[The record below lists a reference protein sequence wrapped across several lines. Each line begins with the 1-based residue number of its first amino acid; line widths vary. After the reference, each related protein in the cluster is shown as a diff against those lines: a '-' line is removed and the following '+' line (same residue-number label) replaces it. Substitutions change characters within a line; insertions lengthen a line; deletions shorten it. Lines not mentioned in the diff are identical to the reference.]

1 MRACLLCTFA
11 PRSAHSLPKQTASRV
26 AVPLKPGATVTE
38 RVVRRRAGASAAAA
52 AAAIPPPVPPPR
64 PDDPRAALRAAVLL
78 SSETFDAVQYLVHV
92 HKDTDV
98 GSLRRGLE
106 RLKTDA
112 AVHVEDIQTLVKD
125 NFERF
130 ISCKTTIDDVLTTLR
145 RAEGVPPGAAGAAV
159 VTTGKSRKG
168 SAGGSGGGHL
178 PTPEQGQTQRMH
190 DSVKAVQNEANKVL
204 GPLLERQSQLDGVRS
219 VLSLLRRHKAL
230 FGLPA
235 RLRAAAERGDVH
247 GALRE
252 WKAARSLV
260 GPHEAPL
267 MHRLL
272 AVAEREV
279 NALERGL
286 RWILS
291 APGSTLGAAVMAAEL
306 VLEIVGVRLG
316 GTGGADASGATGA
329 AQASSSVAAKELVLA
344 FVSGRAT
351 KLGTAVT
358 SAVAALDPA
367 LEKRQQTAVR
377 RAAEATQQAGG
388 APGDEVSSHP
398 KLARTSSATL
408 DAALQALHGT
418 SAAAAAVAANAVAAA
433 SAEVAAEKRFACV
446 RACCAAALVCLPD
459 AWRFAASIA
468 GGDASSGQAS
478 GSGGGRNSM
487 DGNALLGGGGMNP
500 LHRRTASAGSVL
512 EAGGP
517 RAGVSPPPA
526 QLDPPV
532 EAVLKKATE
541 MLCAQLKA
549 DMGSLREGHLRSALS
564 DVARVTR
571 SMGDLGAP
579 ECVYSQLEA
588 LRKWGLGQLVSDLC
602 SRMQHEAAAAAGNP
616 DDAAAPGADVA
627 AAWALLSLSGDGQ
640 GGMMGDEDSDES
652 QPHHTAVRQLRVSV
666 RPLAFSAGLARAM
679 SALVSVATEGGAAG
693 VTAVCS
699 ASSEAFFACFHA
711 FADALA
717 TRAEEAGVVNRDGSP
732 PEDGDSGSATGKA
745 AGWQN
750 AAMTLLADSAFVR
763 LWVLPALTSR
773 FQMAWAVPV
782 PSTGAPPNVA
792 ALAAEA
798 EDVLGALE
806 EHVLSGYTQRHALA
820 MTPLCS
826 SYFDGDSA
834 AVTPGR
840 SLWPQWPPVTGVRDV
855 TLTFLDA
862 LVSAHAVAHARA
874 GPFTDGVLGALA
886 TAAVQQLV
894 ACGRA
899 SAALTTPCMS
909 GNGYSQLTLEIAFLK
924 HVLRGYAPEE
934 QAPAWEALSGAAMD
948 CAVATAKQQAASSGK
963 TAFSRTATRASLGAA
978 AQEIVG
984 KLLPHELERTAM
996 HTRCFPAAD
1005 EAGVGGHAAG
1015 GGDEA
1020 AAPLAVVA
1028 QPDASAADAPAKV
1041 KKKKK
1046 RKVLLEAE

>member
-1 MRACLLCTFA
+1 
-11 PRSAHSLPKQTASRV
+11 
-26 AVPLKPGATVTE
+26 VPLKPGATVTE

-52 AAAIPPPVPPPR
+52 AAALPPPVPPPR

-78 SSETFDAVQYLVHV
+78 SSEQFDAVKYLVHV

-106 RLKTDA
+106 RLRADA

-145 RAEGVPPGAAGAAV
+145 RAEGVPPGAAGVAQPTA
-159 VTTGKSRKG
+159 GKSRKA
-168 SAGGSGGGHL
+168 AGGSGGGHF
-178 PTPEQGQTQRMH
+178 PTPEQGQTQKMH
-190 DSVKAVQNEANKVL
+190 DSVKAVQKEANKVL

-219 VLSLLRRHKAL
+219 VLALLRRHKAL

-252 WKAARSLV
+252 WKAARALV

-316 GTGGADASGATGA
+316 GAGGADASGAASA
-329 AQASSSVAAKELVLA
+329 APTSSSVAAKELVLA
-344 FVSGRAT
+344 FVSGRAA

-358 SAVAALDPA
+358 SAVATMDAA
-367 LEKRQQTAVR
+367 LEKRQQMAVR

-388 APGDEVSSHP
+388 APSDGAASSDVSAST
-398 KLARTSSATL
+398 KLGRTSSATL
-408 DAALQALHGT
+408 DKALQALHGT
-418 SAAAAAVAANAVAAA
+418 SASAAAVAASAVAAA

-446 RACCAAALVCLPD
+446 RTCCAATLVCLPD
-459 AWRFAASIA
+459 AWRFAASIT
-468 GGDASSGQAS
+468 GGTSSSGQAA
-478 GSGGGRNSM
+478 GNSGGGRNSM
-487 DGNALLGGGGMNP
+487 DGNPLLGGGGMNP

-517 RAGVSPPPA
+517 RAGLSPPPA

-564 DVARVTR
+564 DVARVAR

-588 LRKWGLGQLVSDLC
+588 LRKWGLKQLVADLC
-602 SRMQHEAAAAAGNP
+602 SRMQHEAASAAGNP
-616 DDAAAPGADVA
+616 DDAAALGADVA
-627 AAWALLSLSGDGQ
+627 AAWALLSLSGDGH
-640 GGMMGDEDSDES
+640 GGMLGDDEGDES

-693 VTAVCS
+693 ITAVCG

-732 PEDGDSGSATGKA
+732 PEEGDSGSADGKA
-745 AGWQN
+745 SGWQN

-782 PSTGAPPNVA
+782 PTTGAPPNVA

-834 AVTPGR
+834 ATTPGR
-840 SLWPQWPPVTGVRDV
+840 SLWPQWAPVIGVRDI

-894 ACGRA
+894 ACGRT
-899 SAALTTPCMS
+899 STALTTPCMS
-909 GNGYSQLTLEIAFLK
+909 GNGYCQLALEIAFLK

-934 QAPAWEALSGAAMD
+934 QASAWEALSGAAMD
-948 CAVATAKQQAASSGK
+948 CAVAAAKQQAAAAGK

-978 AQEIVG
+978 AQEVVG

-996 HTRCFPAAD
+996 HTRCFPAGD
-1005 EAGVGGHAAG
+1005 EVDVRHAAAG
-1015 GGDEA
+1015 GEDA
-1020 AAPLAVVA
+1020 AAPQAVI
-1028 QPDASAADAPAKV
+1028 PEASAGDAPAKV

>member
-1 MRACLLCTFA
+1 
-11 PRSAHSLPKQTASRV
+11 
-26 AVPLKPGATVTE
+26 
-38 RVVRRRAGASAAAA
+38 
-52 AAAIPPPVPPPR
+52 
-64 PDDPRAALRAAVLL
+64 
-78 SSETFDAVQYLVHV
+78 
-92 HKDTDV
+92 
-98 GSLRRGLE
+98 
-106 RLKTDA
+106 
-112 AVHVEDIQTLVKD
+112 
-125 NFERF
+125 
-130 ISCKTTIDDVLTTLR
+130 
-145 RAEGVPPGAAGAAV
+145 
-159 VTTGKSRKG
+159 
-168 SAGGSGGGHL
+168 
-178 PTPEQGQTQRMH
+178 
-190 DSVKAVQNEANKVL
+190 
-204 GPLLERQSQLDGVRS
+204 
-219 VLSLLRRHKAL
+219 
-230 FGLPA
+230 
-235 RLRAAAERGDVH
+235 
-247 GALRE
+247 
-252 WKAARSLV
+252 
-260 GPHEAPL
+260 

-291 APGSTLGAAVMAAEL
+291 APESTLGAAVMAAEL
-306 VLEIVGVRLG
+306 NLEIVGVRLG
-316 GTGGADASGATGA
+316 GSAGADASGAGGA
-329 AQASSSVAAKELVLA
+329 ALASSSVAAKELVLA
-344 FVSGRAT
+344 FVSGRAA

-358 SAVAALDPA
+358 SAVATMDTA

-388 APGDEVSSHP
+388 APGDGGAGSEVSSRT
-398 KLARTSSATL
+398 KLGRTSSATL

-418 SAAAAAVAANAVAAA
+418 SAAAAAVAASAVAAA

-446 RACCAAALVCLPD
+446 RACCAATLVCLPD
-459 AWRFAASIA
+459 AWRFAASIT
-468 GGDASSGQAS
+468 GGTVSGGQATGS
-478 GSGGGRNSM
+478 SGGGRNSM
-487 DGNALLGGGGMNP
+487 DGNPLLGGGGMNP

-564 DVARVTR
+564 DVARVAR

-588 LRKWGLGQLVSDLC
+588 LRKWGLGQLVADLC

-616 DDAAAPGADVA
+616 DDAPAPGADVA
-627 AAWALLSLSGDGQ
+627 AAWALLSLSGDSHG
-640 GGMMGDEDSDES
+640 GGMLGDEDGDES

-693 VTAVCS
+693 VTTVCG

-732 PEDGDSGSATGKA
+732 PEEGDSDSASGKA

-820 MTPLCS
+820 MTLLCS

-840 SLWPQWPPVTGVRDV
+840 SLWPQWAPVTGVRDV

-894 ACGRA
+894 ACGRS

-909 GNGYSQLTLEIAFLK
+909 GNGYSQLALEIAFLR

-996 HTRCFPAAD
+996 HTRCFPAGD
-1005 EAGVGGHAAG
+1005 EGEGGHAAG
-1015 GGDEA
+1015 GGEEA
-1020 AAPLAVVA
+1020 AAPQAVVA
-1028 QPDASAADAPAKV
+1028 QPEASAGDAHAKV

>member
-1 MRACLLCTFA
+1 M
-11 PRSAHSLPKQTASRV
+11 
-26 AVPLKPGATVTE
+26 PLKPGATVTE

-52 AAAIPPPVPPPR
+52 AAAIPPPAPPPR

-78 SSETFDAVQYLVHV
+78 SSDQFDAVSYLVHV

-98 GSLRRGLE
+98 DSLRRGLE
-106 RLKTDA
+106 RLRADA

-145 RAEGVPPGAAGAAV
+145 RAEGIPPGAAGVAQPV
-159 VTTGKSRKG
+159 TGKSRKG
-168 SAGGSGGGHL
+168 GASGSGVHL
-178 PTPEQGQTQRMH
+178 PSPEQGQTQRMH
-190 DSVKAVQNEANKVL
+190 DSVRAVQNEANKVL

-252 WKAARSLV
+252 WKAARALV

-291 APGSTLGAAVMAAEL
+291 APGSSLSAAVMAAEL

-316 GTGGADASGATGA
+316 GSAGGGADATNGGSGPAPTGI
-329 AQASSSVAAKELVLA
+329 SVAAKELVLA
-344 FVSGRAT
+344 FVSGRAA

-358 SAVAALDPA
+358 AAVATMDAA
-367 LEKRQQTAVR
+367 LEKRQQMAVR
-377 RAAEATQQAGG
+377 RAAEATQQGVGG
-388 APGDEVSSHP
+388 ASDGGGGPP
-398 KLARTSSATL
+398 KLGRTSSATL

-418 SAAAAAVAANAVAAA
+418 SAAAAAVAASAVEAA
-433 SAEVAAEKRFACV
+433 SAEAAAEKRFACV
-446 RACCAAALVCLPD
+446 RACCAATLVCLPD
-459 AWRFAASIA
+459 AWRFAASITGGSASGGQAA
-468 GGDASSGQAS
+468 GG
-478 GSGGGRNSM
+478 RTSM
-487 DGNALLGGGGMNP
+487 DGGHGGGMNP

-512 EAGGP
+512 EANGP
-517 RAGVSPPPA
+517 RAGLSPPPA

-549 DMGSLREGHLRSALS
+549 DMGSLKEGHLRSALS
-564 DVARVTR
+564 DVARVSRT
-571 SMGDLGAP
+571 MGDLGAP

-588 LRKWGLGQLVSDLC
+588 LRKWALGHLVTDLC

-616 DDAAAPGADVA
+616 DDTAAPGADVA
-627 AAWALLSLSGDGQ
+627 AAWALLSLSGGDGH
-640 GGMMGDEDSDES
+640 GLAGDDDEA
-652 QPHHTAVRQLRVSV
+652 QPHHTAVRQLRVSA
-666 RPLAFSAGLARAM
+666 RPLAFSACLARAM

-693 VTAVCS
+693 VTSVC
-699 ASSEAFFACFHA
+699 ASSSDAFFACFHS

-732 PEDGDSGSATGKA
+732 PEGDDGDGGGGGSSEAPG
-745 AGWQN
+745 GWQN

-782 PSTGAPPNVA
+782 PTTGAPPNVA
-792 ALAAEA
+792 ALAADA

-826 SYFDGDSA
+826 SYFDGDGS
-834 AVTPGR
+834 AVTPRR
-840 SLWPQWPPVTGVRDV
+840 SLWAQWGSVTGVRDV

-894 ACGRA
+894 ACGRS
-899 SAALTTPCMS
+899 SAALTSPCMS
-909 GNGYSQLTLEIAFLK
+909 WQGYSQLALEVAFLR

-948 CAVATAKQQAASSGK
+948 CAVATAKQQAASAGK
-963 TAFSRTATRASLGAA
+963 SAFSRTATRASLSAA
-978 AQEIVG
+978 AQEVVA

-996 HTRCFPAAD
+996 HTRCFPAGDDGDSGAA
-1005 EAGVGGHAAG
+1005 AGG

-1020 AAPLAVVA
+1020 AAPQA
-1028 QPDASAADAPAKV
+1028 QAQASASAAMAQPEASEAPAKV
-1041 KKKKK
+1041 KVKKKK
-1046 RKVLLEAE
+1046 RKVLLEAQ